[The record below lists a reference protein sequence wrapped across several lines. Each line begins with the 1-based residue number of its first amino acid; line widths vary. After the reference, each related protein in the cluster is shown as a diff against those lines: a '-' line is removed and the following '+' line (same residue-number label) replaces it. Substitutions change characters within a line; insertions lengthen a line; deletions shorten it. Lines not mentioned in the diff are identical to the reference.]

1 MALTMM
7 LGLSAYTDKDD
18 TAGGENVE
26 NMETPDETQPT
37 EDQLAVKVTED
48 LPTAVLGDFGEGSTG
63 AALVKRLPVVTN
75 GIGPETRLVLVPGS
89 MFDGNGMSAD
99 DIDALVRLS
108 LEGGYL
114 AIERPT
120 AQQLFNFGVLY
131 AAKLIELQQLQYEET
146 FDLSSETAAAAA
158 ARSQML
164 ERFQTRQA
172 NIQQMATTR
181 AAGDNLNDMVAEM
194 IIYGPTDY
202 FMQQPFMDEMTAYVH
217 TEDGD
222 GNTTAAQAVTTKQV
236 ARSHHRKG
244 EGSPRHAPRRRQC
257 HQRHHGCQRGVHLQ
271 RGHRLEKL

>member
-1 MALTMM
+1 MALPMI
-7 LGLSAYTDKDD
+7 LGLSACTDKDD

-26 NMETPDETQPT
+26 NVETPDETQPT

-48 LPTAVLGDFGEGSTG
+48 LPTAVLGDFGERSTG

-146 FDLSSETAAAAA
+146 FDLDSETAAAAA
-158 ARSQML
+158 ARSQAV
-164 ERFQTRQA
+164 ERFQVRQA
-172 NIQQMATTR
+172 NINQMAQRR
-181 AAGDNLNDMVAEM
+181 ASSEDLNKVQAEM
-194 IIYGPTDY
+194 VIYGPT
-202 FMQQPFMDEMTAYVH
+202 A
-217 TEDGD
+217 
-222 GNTTAAQAVTTKQV
+222 
-236 ARSHHRKG
+236 
-244 EGSPRHAPRRRQC
+244 
-257 HQRHHGCQRGVHLQ
+257 
-271 RGHRLEKL
+271 